1 MTKTALA
8 GNVQLYGFWRI
19 MSRPDDKQLQ
29 TILEDMIVARTQA
42 GRLWNLQRQGQVGT
56 IAPIDGHEAAIV
68 GAVHALKPESDW
80 VLPQYREPLGLR
92 KYGPEVLDTFM
103 LYNLGH
109 PAGGHI
115 PDPIKVAPS
124 QISLAASIPH
134 AVGLAWGMS
143 LKDEPGV
150 VLVFFGDGA
159 SSEGDFYEAG
169 NLAGVLKAPV
179 IFFCVNNQWAIST
192 PTHLQTAADSFASKA
207 EAFGIPGVT
216 VDGNDPAAV
225 YEAVSEA
232 RKRATT
238 GKGPTLIEATV
249 YRLGAHT
256 TADDPTRYV
265 PSDDLLAAQEKDP
278 VHMLTKE
285 LTDRNLWNESMQK
298 KIETIALERMDEA
311 FEKAKSTPLSPDSLM
326 NHCFVSD
333 TPRQLRQRSFLIDTG
348 DAS

>member
-29 TILEDMIVARTQA
+29 MILEDMVVARTQA

-68 GAVHALKPESDW
+68 GAVHALEPESDW
-80 VLPQYREPLGLR
+80 VLPQYREPLGLSR
-92 KYGPEVLDTFM
+92 YGPEVLDAFM

-207 EAFGIPGVT
+207 EAFGIPGVK

-225 YEAVSEA
+225 YEAVFEA

-265 PSDDLLAAQEKDP
+265 PSDDLSAAQEKDP

-285 LTDRNLWNESMQK
+285 LTDRNLWSDSTQK
-298 KIETIALERMDEA
+298 KIEATALERMDEA
-311 FEKAKSTPLSPDSLM
+311 FEKAKNTPLSPDSLM

-333 TPRQLRQRSFLIDTG
+333 TPRQSRQRSLLIEVE

>member
-1 MTKTALA
+1 MPKPT
-8 GNVQLYGFWRI
+8 
-19 MSRPDDKQLQ
+19 DKQLQ
-29 TILEDMIVARTQA
+29 MILEDMVVARTQA

-56 IAPIDGHEAAIV
+56 IAPIDGHEATIV
-68 GAVHALKPESDW
+68 GAVHALETESDW

-92 KYGPEVLDTFM
+92 KYGPEVLNAFM

-169 NLAGVLKAPV
+169 NLAGVIKAPV
-179 IFFCVNNQWAIST
+179 IFLCINNQWAIST
-192 PTHLQTAADSFASKA
+192 PTHLQTAADSFSSKA
-207 EAFGIPGVT
+207 EAFGIPGIT
-216 VDGNDPAAV
+216 IDGNNPSTV
-225 YEAVSEA
+225 YETVSDA
-232 RKRATT
+232 RNRAMN
-238 GKGPTLIEATV
+238 GKGPTLIEASV

-265 PSDDLLAAQEKDP
+265 PSEDLSAAQENDP
-278 VHMLTKE
+278 VHTLIRDLKN
-285 LTDRNLWNESMQK
+285 RNLWSDAKQK
-298 KIETIALERMDEA
+298 EVETVALERMDDA
-311 FEKAKSTPLSPDSLM
+311 FEKAKNTPLSINSLM
-326 NHCFVSD
+326 DHCFVSD
-333 TPRQLRQRSFLIDTG
+333 TSRQAQQRAFLID
-348 DAS
+348 SMEKINE

>member
-1 MTKTALA
+1 
-8 GNVQLYGFWRI
+8 
-19 MSRPDDKQLQ
+19 
-29 TILEDMIVARTQA
+29 
-42 GRLWNLQRQGQVGT
+42 
-56 IAPIDGHEAAIV
+56 
-68 GAVHALKPESDW
+68 
-80 VLPQYREPLGLR
+80 
-92 KYGPEVLDTFM
+92 
-103 LYNLGH
+103 
-109 PAGGHI
+109 
-115 PDPIKVAPS
+115 
-124 QISLAASIPH
+124 
-134 AVGLAWGMS
+134 
-143 LKDEPGV
+143 
-150 VLVFFGDGA
+150 
-159 SSEGDFYEAG
+159 
-169 NLAGVLKAPV
+169 KAPV

-207 EAFGIPGVT
+207 QAFGIPGVT

-265 PSDDLLAAQEKDP
+265 PSDDLLAAQGKDP